1 MEIIKFLQSFS
12 NPILD
17 YFFLFITNLGGQTLG
32 LIISLIFLWCI
43 DKRYGYKLIFAIA
56 FSLAVN
62 NIIKILINSPRP
74 IGVEGIKS
82 LGKETAT
89 GSSFPSGHSQGTAS
103 TFTSLIVEFKKTWII
118 ILSITMMILVPL
130 SRLYLGVHWPKDVIF
145 GTIFGIICVFISNH
159 LFEYCERNEIAY
171 PMFFLSALF
180 IILGIFLKNS
190 DYFKSI
196 GAFTA
201 ICIGYF
207 LEDKYIGFN
216 PQEAQIQKIFRM
228 IIGTIGFVVIYISFK
243 ILMST
248 SYARDF
254 LCYFSLGLWATVL
267 APYIFVNVSFKEQTA
282 KKELN

>member
-1 MEIIKFLQSFS
+1 MELIKFIQSFS

-17 YFFLFITNLGGQTLG
+17 YFFLFITSLGGQTLG

-43 DKRYGYKLIFAIA
+43 DKKYGYKLIFAVA
-56 FSLAVN
+56 FSLTIN
-62 NIIKILINSPRP
+62 NIIKMLINAPRP
-74 IGVEGIKS
+74 IGVEGIKNF
-82 LGKETAT
+82 GKETAT

-103 TFTSLIVEFKKTWII
+103 TFTSLILQFKKPWITVISI
-118 ILSITMMILVPL
+118 IMMTLVPL

-145 GTIFGIICVFISNH
+145 GTIFGVICVFISNS
-159 LFEYCERNEIAY
+159 LFQYCEEKQGVY

-180 IILGIFLKNS
+180 ILLGILFKSS

-207 LEDKYIGFN
+207 IDEKYLGFT
-216 PQEAQIQKIFRM
+216 PQGLQIEKVIRLL
-228 IIGTIGFVVIYISFK
+228 IGTTGFAVIYISFK
-243 ILMST
+243 ALMSP
-248 SYARDF
+248 SYTRDF

-267 APYIFVNVSFKEQTA
+267 APYIFINISFKEQTS